1 MVITIDGPAGAGK
14 STVSRLLAERLGFQ
28 YLDTGAMY
36 RAVGLFALRE
46 GLLESTETLST
57 RLSELQLKI
66 LGGKVFIGQED
77 VTPHLRTM
85 DVTSASSK
93 VAVLPFVRQ
102 WLVQMQREIGLSGDF
117 VTEGRDQ
124 GTDVFPTAVCKFFLT
139 ADPLERAKRR
149 LDELAKAG
157 QSPLPDLQDL
167 VASIKERD
175 DRDSNRSTGALR
187 PAADA
192 CLVDT
197 TALSKDQVVNLLE
210 REARG
215 RLAAVGAK

>member
-1 MVITIDGPAGAGK
+1 
-14 STVSRLLAERLGFQ
+14 
-28 YLDTGAMY
+28 MY

-46 GLLESTETLST
+46 GLLENAEALSA
-57 RLSELQLKI
+57 RLSGVQLKI
-66 LGGKVFIGQED
+66 LGGKVLIGHED
-77 VTPHLRTM
+77 ITPHLRSQE
-85 DVTSASSK
+85 VTSASSK
-93 VAVLPFVRQ
+93 VAVLPFVRE
-102 WLVQMQREIGLSGDF
+102 WLVRMQREIGLGGNF

-149 LDELAKAG
+149 LDEMEKAG
-157 QSPLPDLQDL
+157 QSPLPELRDL
-167 VASIKERD
+167 VASIQERD

-197 TALSKDQVVNLLE
+197 TSLSKDQVVDLLE